1 MDKKVIISIISEQS
15 VPNLVFIKNNMDAI
29 YFINIVTNKME
40 EAEDNLIKALNIS
53 SNNEILNKFKK
64 IKIEKDSE
72 NNIEKIIKAIDTLR
86 NIYDDATKIYVNITC
101 GTKVLS
107 IALYKYFDTEYK
119 NKRDFLY
126 LNIDDKTSTSYYVLN
141 KQPYQMKQ
149 HITLKEY
156 LTSYGINIVNDGE
169 TYPKYP
175 KNCAEL
181 LLEQA
186 MDKHFSVV
194 RKALAE
200 FMKVLNKKYESQA
213 NNNDNRKIY
222 IEEELFLLKEKIE
235 NADKIQYYIQYLHSK
250 CEAFPDE
257 NNTTYGDLKYINSTY
272 FEEYLYYQV
281 EDILRQFYGDNVKD
295 YLKTGVKIKMDDPS
309 RELDNIKND
318 QELDILFMYSNSIY
332 YIECKTFTNTDII
345 NEAIYKQAAISQR
358 LGLKK
363 TNALITLSFYNEKYL
378 NKLTA
383 KMKKFKIEFITRYYV
398 KPNKLIPK
406 LKKMCKIEQ

>member
-156 LTSYGINIVNDGE
+156 LTSYGINIINDDRE
-169 TYPKYP
+169 YPKYS
-175 KNCAEL
+175 KNWADL
-181 LLEQA
+181 LI
-186 MDKHFSVV
+186 KHAIEKGQDVEVDTARESL
-194 RKALAE
+194 KE
-200 FMKVLNKKYESQA
+200 FMKQKCVNK
-213 NNNDNRKIY
+213 D
-222 IEEELFLLKEKIE
+222 LKEEKLREKIKNDGKVSE
-235 NADKIQYYIQYLHSK
+235 YIQYLHNK
-250 CEAFPDE
+250 CGLPDI
-257 NNTTYGDLKYINSTY
+257 NNITYKHLKYINSIY
-272 FEEYLYYQV
+272 LEEYLYYQL
-281 EDILRQFYGDNVKD
+281 ESILYPFYNDNVKD
-295 YLKTGVKIKMDDPS
+295 YLKTGVQIQKN
-309 RELDNIKND
+309 NIDRKSISEKNQD
-318 QELDILFMYSNSIY
+318 QELDILFMFNNALY
-332 YIECKTFTNTDII
+332 YIECKTYVDSKQFTESIH
-345 NEAIYKQAAISQR
+345 KQASISQR
-358 LGLKK
+358 LFGLKT
-363 TNALITLSFYNEKYL
+363 TNALIILETKDNGEQLKVKED
-378 NKLTA
+378 
-383 KMKKFKIEFITRYYV
+383 KMKIYNINFITGNDIRE
-398 KPNKLIPK
+398 NKLIPK
-406 LKKMCKIEQ
+406 LKAMCKIEQ